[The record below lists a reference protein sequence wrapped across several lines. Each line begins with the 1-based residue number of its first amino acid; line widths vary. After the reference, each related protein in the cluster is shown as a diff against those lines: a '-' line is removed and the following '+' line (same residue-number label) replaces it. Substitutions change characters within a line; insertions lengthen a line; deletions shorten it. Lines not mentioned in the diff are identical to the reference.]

1 LPQNDLHKTHTNVVA
16 IIIGCILGTIVFL
29 LLILLIL
36 QWRVKRSRNQ
46 HTSEY
51 SFEPPLYVGPGTDPD
66 HDRPRGE
73 GSPRI
78 SGGETDPF
86 LTRSTAGANEGPE
99 MQEADTARLLT
110 LSDPPPEGTP
120 GDAAARHAR
129 ISSDSSST
137 GSGYGSLINRPPV
150 IPPEEMRGHIVP
162 PADLLRMEHEHSN
175 VAPSSYSPLLPPP
188 RLDPDRLAGGRIS
201 HHSQRPSQRS
211 LNSQTDAEEAA
222 TLYTARRVRISS
234 PHASHMEGHVPSGG
248 SSGLAASLG
257 LGLGA
262 LAGLSRLSWFKNID
276 PPFRRRSRTS
286 SYISRPLSDHEVEAG
301 QAMLNEPPL
310 SHSRLEAGTST
321 DVNRPVSGIS
331 ATSGNTIYYDTHT
344 SPPVTPDIAPPPR
357 AFAPT
362 HQSRPSSGT
371 GFAHDSIYEYE
382 GHILDSHSPTQSNL
396 DFSFPPGVD
405 VLDIPAPLPASPFAS
420 SASSRGSMGPFPLP
434 PLLPNFRSQSDGT
447 TSVGVGARN
456 SDGVTIDVL
465 EEEPPVAEDRW
476 RSIASAGPAVVEVE
490 RRTTFGTVSAS
501 PFIHYINT
509 QNIFF

>member
-1 LPQNDLHKTHTNVVA
+1 M
-16 IIIGCILGTIVFL
+16 IL
-29 LLILLIL
+29 LLL
-36 QWRVKRSRNQ
+36 QWRVRRSRNQ
-46 HTSEY
+46 RTSEY
-51 SFEPPLYVGPGTDPD
+51 SFEPPLYVGPGAERDPD
-66 HDRPRGE
+66 HGRPHGE

-86 LTRSTAGANEGPE
+86 LTRSTAGANEGTE

-110 LSDPPPEGTP
+110 VSDPPPEGAP

-162 PADLLRMEHEHSN
+162 PADLLRMENEHSN
-175 VAPSSYSPLLPPP
+175 VAPSAYSPLLPPP
-188 RLDPDRLAGGRIS
+188 RLDPDRLAGGRT
-201 HHSQRPSQRS
+201 SQRHSQRS

-234 PHASHMEGHVPSGG
+234 PHASHIEGHVPSGG
-248 SSGLAASLG
+248 SSGLAAS

-286 SYISRPLSDHEVEAG
+286 SYISRPLSDHEVETG
-301 QAMLNEPPL
+301 QAMLNEQTL

-321 DVNRPVSGIS
+321 NVDRPVSGLS
-331 ATSGNTIYYDTHT
+331 VRSGNTIYYDTHT

-357 AFAPT
+357 AFAPAN
-362 HQSRPSSGT
+362 QSRPSSGT
-371 GFAHDSIYEYE
+371 GFAHESIYESE

-420 SASSRGSMGPFPLP
+420 SASSRGSMGPFPIP
-434 PLLPNFRSQSDGT
+434 PSLTLLPNFRTASDGT
-447 TSVGVGARN
+447 TSIGVGARN

-465 EEEPPVAEDRW
+465 EEEPPTAGDHW
-476 RSIASAGPAVVEVE
+476 RSIASAGPTVVEVE

-501 PFIHYINT
+501 PLI
-509 QNIFF
+509 Q